1 MTQDDLAGGISDEE
15 KIDPGSI
22 KVTGGEHVVAGE
34 AHNFG
39 ALCFGP
45 GEVPHPDTF
54 GHVTHLFRLASPGG
68 RFAFWLSPGGDDL
81 GQRQQ
86 TRFWVQ

>member
-1 MTQDDLAGGISDEE
+1 
-15 KIDPGSI
+15 
-22 KVTGGEHVVAGE
+22 
-34 AHNFG
+34 
-39 ALCFGP
+39 
-45 GEVPHPDTF
+45 VPHPDTF

-86 TRFWVQ
+86 TRFWGQ